1 MNVLHYALLAASLAA
16 DAFAV
21 AISMGLSAQK
31 VSVRDAV
38 RVGLFFGGFQAL
50 MPLLGYLAG
59 STVSTVIERVDHW
72 IAFVLLTVI
81 GGRMLLESARGAEE
95 GRQPSLGTT
104 RKLLVLSVATSI
116 DALAVGVSLAVLREN
131 IWINVGWIGCV
142 TFALSALGVM
152 AGRRLGRRM
161 QRFATAAGGLVLIF
175 IGAKILIEHLR

>member
-1 MNVLHYALLAASLAA
+1 MGALHYALLAVSLAA

-21 AISMGLSAQK
+21 AISMGLTARRASF
-31 VSVRDAV
+31 RDAL

-59 STVSTVIERVDHW
+59 STVSAVIKRYDHW
-72 IAFVLLTVI
+72 IAFGLLAFI
-81 GGRMLLESARGAEE
+81 GGRMLWESAQGAEE
-95 GRQPSLGTT
+95 TQTSLDSLK
-104 RKLLVLSVATSI
+104 KLLLLSVATSI

-131 IWINVGWIGCV
+131 IWVNAAWIGCV
-142 TFALSALGVM
+142 TFALSTLGVL

-161 QRFATAAGGLVLIF
+161 QRCATVAGGLVLIF

>member
-1 MNVLHYALLAASLAA
+1 M
-16 DAFAV
+16 
-21 AISMGLSAQK
+21 
-31 VSVRDAV
+31 
-38 RVGLFFGGFQAL
+38 
-50 MPLLGYLAG
+50 
-59 STVSTVIERVDHW
+59 
-72 IAFVLLTVI
+72 LLTVI

-175 IGAKILIEHLR
+175 IGAKILIEHLG